1 VQGGESVVAPKPAQ
15 AQLVFSMDVLQASGI
30 PREFVM
36 CATSE
41 ASKTYWVSA
50 LQEGIEVYRSSST
63 TRGKEIGA
71 PVLLEKSVH
80 IDSTAN
86 LEQIMVTLAQ
96 ATGASLNNVASPPM
110 RGRAAT
116 DKQMSPRLSPRLTS
130 PAAARKTPPP
140 IEVSPSGQRRNTATA
155 VVSPRQQL
163 MSSGDLT
170 AAMLRPPP
178 PSARPPVPQ
187 IVPSKVTSSSPQA
200 VVRPLDQ
207 SRRQPPPS
215 AVLPPLPPQAQ
226 SAPVAQP
233 RPPPRKPTVQ
243 TVAAAASLASLAAS
257 RAPPPLPD
265 EWPSEV
271 ETDEFAVP
279 EAYAPTPPSKSRTR
293 VEVVAATSVFDDT
306 SSGYDTEE
314 ILEPF
319 RQQQQQQQVEERLAA
334 FDFEPQDEDQM
345 GLAAGDKIAVEL
357 VEGEWLKGANMR
369 TGVAGWCP
377 LAYCTAPL

>member
-50 LQEGIEVYRSSST
+50 LQEGIEVYRSSSS

-96 ATGASLNNVASPPM
+96 ATGASLNNVASPQM

-116 DKQMSPRLSPRLTS
+116 DKQLSPRLSPHLTS
-130 PAAARKTPPP
+130 PVPARQTPPP
-140 IEVSPSGQRRNTATA
+140 IEASPSGQRRNTATA
-155 VVSPRQQL
+155 VVSPRQ
-163 MSSGDLT
+163 MASSADLT
-170 AAMLRPPP
+170 AATNRPPP
-178 PSARPPVPQ
+178 PSVRPPVPQ
-187 IVPSKVTSSSPQA
+187 IVPSKGVSSSPQP
-200 VVRPLDQ
+200 VVRPIDQ

-243 TVAAAASLASLAAS
+243 AVAAAASLAAA
-257 RAPPPLPD
+257 RAPPPLPVK
-265 EWPSEV
+265 WPSEV
-271 ETDEFAVP
+271 EETDEFAVP
-279 EAYAPTPPSKSRTR
+279 EVYAPAPPSKSRTR
-293 VEVVAATSVFDDT
+293 AAVVASTSVFDDT

-319 RQQQQQQQVEERLAA
+319 RQQQQQQQHAEERLAA

-345 GLAAGDKIAVEL
+345 ELAAGDKIAVEL
-357 VEGEWLKGANMR
+357 VEGEWLKGVNMR